1 MFFYLGMKQL
11 TPLHRFNTVA
21 SGYTMCETCGFPNG
35 ILSDEKSID
44 TSNLNILGNH
54 LFPSPADEAI
64 IYENVEKVKVDISVI
79 DKGMAQLAEIFSR
92 LRERRDDL
100 QGYVDKQ
107 LSLLSPIHHLPDDV
121 LIEIFGHCCPTD
133 SDSYASNNPQGVQWR
148 IAKVCKRWSH
158 VITSIRSIWS
168 SINVDLTLYANLK
181 HLSYANSLKAMA
193 RTCLV
198 RSGRHPLRLHFAAWE
213 ANFFDRSFFNT
224 FWRQKERWQIIF
236 VPDQLIY
243 HWDSDEFMDS
253 LPSWEPASFP
263 ILKKM
268 AVQSSSPYSNRP
280 EGLPIFRMAP
290 QLSHLSLDAFPH
302 PMQILT
308 ITWSHITHFSSK
320 NCRYHSI
327 DDYFELLQA
336 MPHLIRMTIESHTV
350 YSINERQPP
359 KRRVTRNRML
369 RLDIQGSWI
378 PMYELLQCLEA
389 PHLTELQLTYREV
402 LPGAVIKL
410 IPMICEFCQLSPSL
424 AALALSGFSP
434 TTVNRILEY
443 TPGVEVL
450 DLTLQGTSVNEVLS
464 NMTWKIGEASVL
476 PKLQTMFVGNSL
488 DRDAVLDLMQMVGSR
503 FLDNA
508 EKPGHAEM
516 PLQTLVLNNVT
527 STWLELDALKRFVN
541 NLGGVV
547 MEIGTWTPLH
557 YGYPRYSGVR
567 HGVPV
572 WVGRL
577 NDHSLAQFR

>member
-1 MFFYLGMKQL
+1 
-11 TPLHRFNTVA
+11 
-21 SGYTMCETCGFPNG
+21 MCETCGFPNG
-35 ILSDEKSID
+35 ISSDEKNID

-213 ANFFDRSFFNT
+213 VNFFDRSFFNT
-224 FWRQKERWQIIF
+224 FWRQKERWQVIF

-280 EGLPIFRMAP
+280 ETLPIFRMAP

-308 ITWSHITHFSSK
+308 ITWSQKYPFQLQ
-320 NCRYHSI
+320 
-327 DDYFELLQA
+327 EL
-336 MPHLIRMTIESHTV
+336 PIS
-350 YSINERQPP
+350 Y
-359 KRRVTRNRML
+359 
-369 RLDIQGSWI
+369 
-378 PMYELLQCLEA
+378 Y
-389 PHLTELQLTYREV
+389 
-402 LPGAVIKL
+402 
-410 IPMICEFCQLSPSL
+410 
-424 AALALSGFSP
+424 
-434 TTVNRILEY
+434 
-443 TPGVEVL
+443 
-450 DLTLQGTSVNEVLS
+450 
-464 NMTWKIGEASVL
+464 
-476 PKLQTMFVGNSL
+476 
-488 DRDAVLDLMQMVGSR
+488 
-503 FLDNA
+503 
-508 EKPGHAEM
+508 
-516 PLQTLVLNNVT
+516 
-527 STWLELDALKRFVN
+527 
-541 NLGGVV
+541 
-547 MEIGTWTPLH
+547 
-557 YGYPRYSGVR
+557 
-567 HGVPV
+567 
-572 WVGRL
+572 
-577 NDHSLAQFR
+577 

>member
-1 MFFYLGMKQL
+1 
-11 TPLHRFNTVA
+11 
-21 SGYTMCETCGFPNG
+21 MCETCGFPNG
-35 ILSDEKSID
+35 TSPDEKKID
-44 TSNLNILGNH
+44 TSNLKNILGNH
-54 LFPSPADEAI
+54 LIPSPADEAI
-64 IYENVEKVKVDISVI
+64 IHKNVGKAKFDISLI
-79 DKGMAQLAEIFSR
+79 DKSMAQLAEIFSR

-121 LIEIFGHCCPTD
+121 LVEIFGHCCPTD

-158 VITSIRSIWS
+158 VVTSIRSIWS

-193 RTCLV
+193 RTCLI
-198 RSGRHPLRLHFAAWE
+198 RSGRHPLCLHFAAWE
-213 ANFFDRSFFNT
+213 INFFDRSFFNT
-224 FWRQKERWQIIF
+224 FWRQKDRWQVIF
-236 VPDQLIY
+236 VPDELIY
-243 HWDSDEFMDS
+243 YWDSEEFMDN

-268 AVQSSSPYSNRP
+268 AVHSSPYSHRP
-280 EGLPIFRMAP
+280 EDLPIFRMAP
-290 QLSHLSLDAFPH
+290 QLSHLSLNAFPR

-308 ITWSHITHFSSK
+308 ITWSQITHFSSK
-320 NCRYHSI
+320 NGQNHSI

-336 MPHLIRMTIESHTV
+336 MPHLISLTIENHAV

-359 KRRVTRNRML
+359 KRRVTRNRLL
-369 RLDIQGSWI
+369 RLDIQTSWI

-389 PHLTELQLTYREV
+389 PHLTELQLAYREG
-402 LPGAVIKL
+402 LSGATIRL

-434 TTVNRILEY
+434 AFVNTILEY
-443 TPGVEVL
+443 TPGIEVL
-450 DLTLQGTSVNEVLS
+450 DLTLQGTRVNDVLLK
-464 NMTWKIGEASVL
+464 MTWKIGEASVL
-476 PKLQTMFVGNSL
+476 PKLHTMFVGNSL

-503 FLDNA
+503 FPDNA
-508 EKPGHAEM
+508 EKPGHTEM
-516 PLQTLVLNNVT
+516 PLQRLVLNNVT

-577 NDHSLAQFR
+577 NDHSLTQFK